1 MANALKLTKPHAFS
15 WQQIERKTQQMRDY
29 FGLLTRNAIYV
40 SYRMRT
46 LSGES
51 HAVAHHC
58 HCKKMQH
65 GTEIKLFSAATHF
78 KNKQN
83 KTKQTEKTQHKQTL
97 KFWKINEHESNRQ
110 EDQNCLYFLQ
120 S

>member
-1 MANALKLTKPHAFS
+1 
-15 WQQIERKTQQMRDY
+15 MRDY

-46 LSGES
+46 LNGES
-51 HAVAHHC
+51 HAVTHHC

-65 GTEIKLFSAATHF
+65 GTEIKLFSATHF
-78 KNKQN
+78 KNKQKKQT
-83 KTKQTEKTQHKQTL
+83 KTKKQKQTL
-97 KFWKINEHESNRQ
+97 KFWKINEQESNRQ

>member
-29 FGLLTRNAIYV
+29 FVLLTRNAIYV

-46 LSGES
+46 LNGES
-51 HAVAHHC
+51 HAVTHHC

-65 GTEIKLFSAATHF
+65 GTEIKLFSATHF
-78 KNKQN
+78 KNKQKKQT
-83 KTKQTEKTQHKQTL
+83 KTKKQKQTL
-97 KFWKINEHESNRQ
+97 KFWKINEQESNRQ